1 MGQKV
6 CGFALKI
13 EVECGSLEDAR
24 EAIAAGADI
33 VMLDNF
39 EPKALHE
46 AAKTLKTESPHIIIE
61 GSGGITETT
70 IASYM
75 GMCDLLSE
83 ICLHEM
89 PYLS

>member
-46 AAKTLKTESPHIIIE
+46 AAKTLKTESPHVIIE
-61 GSGGITETT
+61 GSGGITEASV
-70 IASYM
+70 ASYM
-75 GMCDLLSE
+75 GLFDPLSE
-83 ICLHEM
+83 RCM
-89 PYLS
+89 R